1 MASRRGPNRFSER
14 EVTRA
19 MRAVE
24 RAGKTVDRVEID
36 PGSGRLV
43 VVLKSGKAVAD
54 NDVETWVNKQSK
66 QGKQGARVADRR

>member
-43 VVLKSGKAVAD
+43 VVLKGKAAAD